1 MNIHYTLKTAI
12 DTGDYTH
19 LKEMLNEC
27 QSEQIVLKEE
37 SSLIQMAKYFI
48 KLNKK
53 IDLSLF
59 SKKEE
64 MDFNKA
70 FWYSD
75 IKKIQK
81 MMKQYA
87 KYKVFEDIKS
97 GNLEGVQDFVK
108 NTRKV
113 NLLHESLGT
122 PLMLAAKEGQ
132 FEIAKFLVEKGAKIN
147 AGFFDSWE
155 TTPLLNA
162 IDGKNEKVVQLL
174 LESGADILKPLNGYP
189 RLLPLQYTVWVDDE
203 KSFSLILNEFQKRY
217 NKDAKTKKA
226 FWKNNYVL
234 HNAIFCNGNSF
245 MVKELLKAG
254 APLYDN
260 GALILHKAKPPKN
273 RKEIFDL
280 FFEAVEKE
288 DKAELFNIAVMH
300 DDLELMYH
308 LYTKKCPVYPH
319 HAPYLKLENII
330 ICGVED
336 EKQKSLE
343 RIFSAFSEKEK
354 NDLNWQEIY
363 ACAKEFSP
371 KMCGFIEKNIPF
383 DVKKQMGLVKKERN
397 ITPIQAKEKGEAV
410 SIDSSWSGSDSS
422 VSQSAVTFVF
432 VHQKPIMPLTQDFK
446 ERQKG

>member
-122 PLMLAAKEGQ
+122 PLMLAAKE
-132 FEIAKFLVEKGAKIN
+132 
-147 AGFFDSWE
+147 
-155 TTPLLNA
+155 
-162 IDGKNEKVVQLL
+162 
-174 LESGADILKPLNGYP
+174 
-189 RLLPLQYTVWVDDE
+189 
-203 KSFSLILNEFQKRY
+203 
-217 NKDAKTKKA
+217 
-226 FWKNNYVL
+226 
-234 HNAIFCNGNSF
+234 
-245 MVKELLKAG
+245 
-254 APLYDN
+254 
-260 GALILHKAKPPKN
+260 
-273 RKEIFDL
+273 
-280 FFEAVEKE
+280 
-288 DKAELFNIAVMH
+288 
-300 DDLELMYH
+300 
-308 LYTKKCPVYPH
+308 
-319 HAPYLKLENII
+319 
-330 ICGVED
+330 
-336 EKQKSLE
+336 
-343 RIFSAFSEKEK
+343 
-354 NDLNWQEIY
+354 
-363 ACAKEFSP
+363 
-371 KMCGFIEKNIPF
+371 
-383 DVKKQMGLVKKERN
+383 
-397 ITPIQAKEKGEAV
+397 
-410 SIDSSWSGSDSS
+410 
-422 VSQSAVTFVF
+422 
-432 VHQKPIMPLTQDFK
+432 
-446 ERQKG
+446 